1 VTDFARAGRLESTAR
16 PGQRVDELDTPV
28 LLVDLDRMER
38 NITRWQ
44 KLADDAGV
52 DLRVHVKT
60 HKIPAIAL
68 RQLAAGAC
76 GIVCAKVAEAEVFV
90 EGGCDDIVIAYP
102 VFGEAKWRR
111 LAELARRARIGVN
124 VDSVE
129 AVSGISAAARS
140 AGVTIEL
147 YLDVDTGMHRGGVD
161 HRSID
166 ELASLCTSVAEAP
179 GVELT
184 GVTTHRQLAYA
195 NAADLAPDDA
205 GRDEAH
211 ALVEVADELRR
222 AGHEIRV
229 VAAGGSISGR
239 GLVSVPGVTE
249 LRAGTY
255 VFCDLMQLGH
265 GVAAPE
271 DLALSVLCTVVS
283 TRQPGGATVDGGLKT
298 FSGDRSPVGERS
310 FARAVD
316 REIVLD
322 RLSEEHGMA
331 VVGDDEVRLGEKIR
345 FFPAHACT
353 AVNLADQ
360 LVGVRG
366 DLVEVVWPVLARG
379 KRT

>member
-1 VTDFARAGRLESTAR
+1 VASFAHVSGLESTAR
-16 PGQRVDELDTPV
+16 VGQRVDELDTPV
-28 LLVDLDRMER
+28 LLVDLDRLER
-38 NITRWQ
+38 NIARWQ

-52 DLRVHVKT
+52 ELRVHVKT
-60 HKIPAIAL
+60 HKVPAIAL
-68 RQLAAGAC
+68 MQLAAGAC
-76 GIVCAKVAEAEVFV
+76 GIVCAKVGEAEVFAD
-90 EGGCDDIVIAYP
+90 GGCDDIVVAYP
-102 VFGEAKWRR
+102 VFGEEKWRR

-124 VDSVE
+124 VDSIE
-129 AVSGISAAARS
+129 AVNGISLAASAAA
-140 AGVTIEL
+140 VTIEL

-161 HRSID
+161 YRSID
-166 ELASLCTSVAEAP
+166 ELVGMCAAIARAQ
-179 GVELT
+179 GVELA

-195 NAADLAPDDA
+195 TAGDLAPDEA
-205 GRDEAH
+205 GRDEAQVL
-211 ALVEVADELRR
+211 AGVAEELRH

-239 GLVSVPGVTE
+239 GLVSVPGVNE

-265 GVAAPE
+265 GVAAAE
-271 DLALSVLCTVVS
+271 DLALSILCTVVS

-298 FSGDRSPVGERS
+298 FSGDRSSVGERS

-316 REIVLD
+316 RDLVLD

-353 AVNLADQ
+353 AVNLSDQ